1 MKNKFISILVITFAM
16 FFGVYVYAQSTGN
29 ASITLKKQSNGYFT
43 LTMKDSQGIK
53 EFSLNPPDKLPYSA
67 QLTNCPQTKEST
79 NVSFTDPGDFT
90 PQMTAYI
97 IDCKDNKDEFTLSA
111 PKDGIS
117 RGVRVVKEEPVK
129 EVEEEEVKTEEA
141 EIEEEEEVE
150 IKAEPASEIIFPVPE
165 LGNCKDKESCF
176 AYCELAEN
184 GKQCLTFAKKHGLL
198 PEEEIRVAEK
208 VLGVKGGPGGCNSKK
223 SCESYC
229 NDVSKIDE
237 CIAFAE
243 ENGLMSGK
251 ELEEAKKVRAAVQS
265 GAKMPGGC
273 RNKNECQTYC
283 ENPDK
288 MDECLAFAEAA
299 GFLPPEE
306 LEQARKFIPLMKSG
320 QTPGGCKSKDQCE
333 AYCESDENFEECIDF
348 AEKNGMIP
356 EEEREHIEAFKKAGG
371 KGPGG
376 CKGRQC
382 QAYCETPE
390 NQEACFN
397 WAKENGLMK
406 EEDTRRMEEG
416 RQQIEKVFEDA
427 PEEVRGCIE
436 EALGPGG
443 LEKMRSGGFF
453 GGQAV
458 GEKIRTCFEGFMTQM
473 GGEFGGPDGE
483 HGGPMGGD
491 FSGPGGCKGPEECM
505 SYCKDNPEECQNF
518 GPPGGQNGERG
529 GPVKCGTDENPEE
542 CQQIE
547 PPHQGGG
554 GGPGGCKTP
563 EECMTFCKE
572 NPEECQGFG
581 PQSGNQEIRYERNE
595 GDESE
600 HESKFPSNGELPPP
614 QGFPGQQE
622 GFRPPEGAE
631 QFQQQYQQQY
641 QQEFQKQYEQQ
652 YQQQYQQ
659 QSGDYHPPEGLFTQ
673 PPPDGSTYT
682 PPSTPPPPPPEAR
695 VLSPLGLILAP
706 FVELFR

>member
-1 MKNKFISILVITFAM
+1 MKNKLLQISIIAFAM
-16 FFGVYVYAQSTGN
+16 FFGIYVYAQSTGN
-29 ASITLKKQSNGYFT
+29 ASIVLKKQSNGLFT
-43 LTMKDSQGIK
+43 LTMKDPQGIK

-67 QLTNCPQTKEST
+67 QLGNCPTTREST
-79 NVSFTDPGDFT
+79 NVTFNDPADFT
-90 PQMTAYI
+90 PQMTAFI
-97 IDCKDNKDEFTLSA
+97 IDCGDNKDEFTISA
-111 PKDGIS
+111 PKNGTS
-117 RGVRVVKEEPVK
+117 QGVRVAKEESESTPTPTP
-129 EVEEEEVKTEEA
+129 TETT
-141 EIEEEEEVE
+141 IEP
-150 IKAEPASEIIFPVPE
+150 ATTPAPTASEISFPVPE

-176 AYCELAEN
+176 AYCELPEN
-184 GKQCLTFAKKHGLL
+184 GKQCLDFAKKHGLL
-198 PEEEIRVAEK
+198 PEEEIRLAEK

-223 SCESYC
+223 SCENYC
-229 NDVSKIDE
+229 NDISKIDE

-243 ENGLMSGK
+243 ENGLMKGK

-333 AYCESDENFEECIDF
+333 AYCESDEHFEECISF

-356 EEEREHIEAFKKAGG
+356 EKEREHIEAFKKAGG

-382 QAYCETPE
+382 QAFCENPQ

-397 WAKENGLMK
+397 WAKDNGMMK
-406 EEDTRRMEEG
+406 KEDVRRMEEG
-416 RQQIEKVFEDA
+416 RKQIEKVFEDA

-458 GEKIRTCFEGFMTQM
+458 GEKIRVCFESFMSQM
-473 GGEFGGPDGE
+473 GGTFGRPPGE
-483 HGGPMGGD
+483 HGEPGGGD

-505 SYCKDNPEECQNF
+505 AYCKDNPEECQNF
-518 GPPGGQNGERG
+518 GPPGSGLHG
-529 GPVKCGTDENPEE
+529 GPNGKEHGGFPGGS
-542 CQQIE
+542 
-547 PPHQGGG
+547 QGGF

-563 EECMTFCKE
+563 DECRAYCKN
-572 NPEECQGFG
+572 NPEACQGFG
-581 PQSGNQEIRYERNE
+581 SQSGGPVIRGE
-595 GDESE
+595 GE
-600 HESKFPSNGELPPP
+600 HKGEFPPPGEFPGRPGEFPGRGEFPPP
-614 QGFPGQQE
+614 QELQGQ
-622 GFRPPEGAE
+622 GGE
-631 QFQQQYQQQY
+631 QFQQQY
-641 QQEFQKQYEQQ
+641 QQEFQKQYDEQYRQQ
-652 YQQQYQQ
+652 YEQQYQQ
-659 QSGDYHPPEGLFTQ
+659 QSGGLPPPPTGEFQQYQQPLERSFTQ

-682 PPSTPPPPPPEAR
+682 PPPPPPPEAR

-706 FVELFR
+706 FANLLR